1 MKIVSTFDFKATIT
15 DRYGYEKETAIFNNF
30 KYVPSAKY
38 TLVAI
43 NKYMLKGWKLDGD
56 ATMGLRLSK
65 GDKSVCFDLP
75 IYTSEG
81 VLFTLHAKRID
92 PRTDSTEHEI
102 VCLNCKYT
110 YRQAHRLLG
119 HTNEEFTRATAKHL
133 KWDVKGKWKEK
144 CEGCAIGRARQKNL
158 GEGTD
163 KPKEIGDMWY
173 IDGTSIKKSNKTK
186 GPFPAK
192 HFAVMMIEALSGTGV
207 VAWYEHKDDF
217 IDEFASSCDKFR
229 DSHHFNFKVLRC
241 NGAGENK
248 SFVKVLNGKDWK
260 FRITPEYTPRATP
273 QQNTGVET
281 PIKVCHS
288 RARSLQASA
297 NIPSKYRN
305 VMYPPAMI
313 LALQLQGLEVV
324 EVDGVSKTRIE
335 HLTGKTLTD
344 RPIVYWVTRMK
355 SSLVLQPSI

>member
-1 MKIVSTFDFKATIT
+1 
-15 DRYGYEKETAIFNNF
+15 
-30 KYVPSAKY
+30 
-38 TLVAI
+38 
-43 NKYMLKGWKLDGD
+43 ML
-56 ATMGLRLSK
+56 
-65 GDKSVCFDLP
+65 
-75 IYTSEG
+75 
-81 VLFTLHAKRID
+81 
-92 PRTDSTEHEI
+92 
-102 VCLNCKYT
+102 
-110 YRQAHRLLG
+110 
-119 HTNEEFTRATAKHL
+119 
-133 KWDVKGKWKEK
+133 
-144 CEGCAIGRARQKNL
+144 
-158 GEGTD
+158 
-163 KPKEIGDMWY
+163 
-173 IDGTSIKKSNKTK
+173 
-186 GPFPAK
+186 
-192 HFAVMMIEALSGTGV
+192 IEALSGTGV

-241 NGAGENK
+241 DGAGENK

-335 HLTGKTLTD
+335 HLTGKLPPFTRYRLH
-344 RPIVYWVTRMK
+344 VYGEAAVIKIKKEDQPK
-355 SSLVLQPSI
+355 SDEYGITVVFVCYS